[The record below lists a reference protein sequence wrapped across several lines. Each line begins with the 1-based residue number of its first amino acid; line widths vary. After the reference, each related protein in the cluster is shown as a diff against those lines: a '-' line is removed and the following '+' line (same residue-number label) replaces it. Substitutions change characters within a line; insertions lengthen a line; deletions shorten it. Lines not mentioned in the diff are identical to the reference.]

1 LTSRRQALGHAQQ
14 LLQAL
19 SPAQQLKRGFC
30 LLSDGKGV
38 VVRSVQ
44 QLEKGSEVIAQ
55 LTDGQASAV
64 VREIVYQAPEA
75 KP

>member
-1 LTSRRQALGHAQQ
+1 MA
-14 LLQAL
+14 
-19 SPAQQLKRGFC
+19 
-30 LLSDGKGV
+30 KGV

-44 QLEKGSEVIAQ
+44 QLKKGGEVIAQ

-64 VREIVYQAPEA
+64 VREILHQAPEA

>member
-1 LTSRRQALGHAQQ
+1 LTTRRQALGHAQQ

-19 SPAQQLKRGFC
+19 SPAHQLKRGFC

-44 QLEKGSEVIAQ
+44 QLEKGGEVIAQ

-64 VREIVYQAPEA
+64 VREILHQAPEA